1 MSLRLLICAVVAGL
15 LAVATP
21 AASAAPALPL
31 GHAGR
36 FVTDAQGR
44 VVILHGYNMVY
55 KRPPY
60 APDATGFGD
69 DDAAFLAAEGYNTV
83 RVGVIYK
90 AVEPS
95 PGVYDDAYLARIAST
110 VDTLGRH
117 GIVSMLDFHQDLY
130 NEAFQGEGW
139 PDWAV
144 QDDGL
149 PHEPKSGFPNN
160 YLVMPALQRAF
171 DHFWNNDPGPGGVG
185 LQDRYAAAWRHVAQ
199 RFGSN
204 RSLLG
209 YELMN
214 EPWPGSAWQPCANPA
229 TGCPAFDSTL
239 TAFANRSTAA
249 IRQVDR
255 RTLVFYEP
263 AVLFNFGAPTST
275 GPLGDPR
282 GAFAFHDYCLS
293 PGPSGHDSS
302 CDTFDDTVFA
312 NAASHAT
319 RTGEPNLLTEFG
331 ATDDAILLGKMV
343 ARADRNMV
351 GWQEWHYCGCSDPTT
366 SGPGDTQA
374 IVLDPSRP
382 PTGSNVKSAKL
393 AILSR
398 PYPQAVAGTP
408 ESFGFDP
415 DAHRFDL
422 RYRTTRAGGGAL
434 ASGALTEIALPARQ
448 YPRGYD
454 VAVEG
459 GSVRSRPGAA
469 TLQIAACA
477 GAGEVGVN
485 VTPGTGRVR
494 QTCTPPPPVGAA
506 AIHLSASP
514 RSARAGRRVRF
525 VFLARARVNG
535 RLRPVA
541 GARIRFAGRNARTN
555 RRGRAVIVKR
565 FGASRRGRR
574 YTARAFRRDL
584 RTGRVVVTV
593 RASRRR

>member
-1 MSLRLLICAVVAGL
+1 MSRRLLICAVAAAL
-15 LAVATP
+15 LAVAAP
-21 AASAAPALPL
+21 AATAAPALPL

-36 FVTDAQGR
+36 FLTDAQGR
-44 VVILHGYNMVY
+44 VVILHGYNMVN

-130 NEAFQGEGW
+130 NETFQGEGW

-149 PHEPKSGFPNN
+149 PHEPKSGFPAN

-185 LQDRYAAAWRHVAQ
+185 LQDRYAAAWRHVAE
-199 RFGSN
+199 RFRDDTN
-204 RSLLG
+204 VLG

-214 EPWPGSAWQPCANPA
+214 EPWPGTTWQSCANPA
-229 TGCPAFDSTL
+229 GCPAFD
-239 TAFANRSTAA
+239 AVMAGFIGRSIAA
-249 IRQVDR
+249 IRQADA
-255 RTLVFYEP
+255 RTLVYYEP
-263 AVLFNFGAPTST
+263 NVLFNDGADTNLGST
-275 GPLGDPR
+275 GDAHAG
-282 GAFAFHDYCLS
+282 FAFHDYCLAAGS
-293 PGPSGHDSS
+293 SGHDDPS
-302 CDTFDDTVFA
+302 CDQFDDLVFA
-312 NAASHAT
+312 NAAKHVAAT
-319 RTGEPNLLTEFG
+319 GATSLLTEFG
-331 ATDDAILLGKMV
+331 ATDDATILTKMA
-343 ARADRNMV
+343 ARADRNLV

-382 PTGSNVKSAKL
+382 PTGSNLKTAKL
-393 AILSR
+393 GVLSR
-398 PYPQAVAGTP
+398 PYPQVVAGTP
-408 ESFGFDP
+408 QSFGFDP
-415 DAHRFDL
+415 ASKRFDL
-422 RYRTTRAGGGAL
+422 RYVTTRAGGGTL
-434 ASGALTEIALPARQ
+434 AGGALTEVALPARQ

-454 VAVEG
+454 VSVAG
-459 GSVRSRPGAA
+459 ASVRSAAGAR
-469 TLQIAACA
+469 TLEVAACA
-477 GAGEVGVN
+477 GVRDVAVS
-485 VTPGTGRVR
+485 VTAGTGRVS
-494 QTCTPPPPVGAA
+494 QTCIPPPPLGAV
-506 AIHLSASP
+506 IHLSASP
-514 RSARAGRRVRF
+514 RSTRAGRRVRYR
-525 VFLARARVNG
+525 FLARVRVAG
-535 RLRPVA
+535 RLRPLK
-541 GARIRFAGRNARTN
+541 GARIRFAGRNAKTN
-555 RRGRAVIVKR
+555 RLGRAVIVKR
-565 FGASRRGRR
+565 FGASRRNRR

-584 RTGRVVVTV
+584 RTGRVLVRV